1 VKLPYGYSLVE
12 LEQDANYT
20 PDVGVFMTDPYP
32 TVADALGV
40 DPASRL
46 TVVSLPAAK
55 YLGTLPVIKKSQAA
69 PAPSMIYYQV
79 TTSPGKLISPLPI
92 TNIGDPDTTFDF
104 AQSDYTWLFIAAG
117 IVIVLAVIR

>member
-1 VKLPYGYSLVE
+1 MKLPYGYSLVE

-46 TVVSLPAAK
+46 TIVSLPAAK
-55 YLGTLPVIKKSQAA
+55 YLGTLPVIKKSQAVS
-69 PAPSMIYYQV
+69 APSMVYYQV

-92 TNIGDPDTTFDF
+92 TNIGDPDTTFDS
-104 AQSDYTWLFIAAG
+104 AQPDYTWLFIAAG